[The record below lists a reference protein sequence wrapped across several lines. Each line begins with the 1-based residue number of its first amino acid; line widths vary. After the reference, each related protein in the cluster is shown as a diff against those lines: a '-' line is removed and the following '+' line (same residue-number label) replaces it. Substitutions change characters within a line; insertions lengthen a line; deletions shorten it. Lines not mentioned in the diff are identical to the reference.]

1 MTVQHIDNE
10 FVLNFGYMTPPV
22 LLRPPTQ
29 EELASIDHI
38 PIKTIVRLGMTPDR
52 MLELIMM
59 LQEIYREYQAE
70 IASRQ
75 GLDD

>member
-22 LLRPPTQ
+22 FLTQ
-29 EELASIDHI
+29 EELEAIDHI
-38 PIKTIVRLGMTPDR
+38 PINTIVRLGMTPDR
-52 MLELIMM
+52 LLELIMG
-59 LQEIYREYQAE
+59 LQGSYRNYQAA

-75 GLDD
+75 GLDA

>member
-1 MTVQHIDNE
+1 MTVQHIANE
-10 FVLNFGYMTPPV
+10 FVLNFGYMTPPA

-59 LQEIYREYQAE
+59 LQESYREYQAE